1 MNKLEKLINKKE
13 TELELKYT
21 ELGEHNQASE
31 MENMLACDTQTEIDD
46 IEKELKELKK
56 RVNNERLLQNKEN
69 K

>member
-1 MNKLEKLINKKE
+1 MTKLEKLINKKGN
-13 TELELKYT
+13 ELELKYT
-21 ELGEHNQASE
+21 ELGEHNKASE

-46 IEKELKELKK
+46 IKKELKELKK